1 MPFFGFHPIIA
12 DWFRSRFAGPTE
24 AQALGWPSIAAGRH
38 TLIAA
43 PTGSGKT
50 LAAFLACIDRLLAR
64 SLAGQLDDEVR
75 VVYVSPL
82 RALSNDM
89 HRNLEV
95 PLVEINEQAERMGF
109 PPLNI
114 RVGLRTGDTT
124 SSQRVALVRRP
135 PHILVTTPESLYL
148 MLTALKSRETLRNA
162 DTVIVDEIHAMVG
175 NKRGSHLATFAGAA
189 GEPLRKA
196 RAADRPFGHAK
207 ADRADGRLL
216 DRCGV
221 WRPESG
227 VRDGFDFDAGRGS
240 TVSPTSGAPTPHAD
254 CQIIDVGHSRVRDL
268 GIELP
273 RTELGVVCTH
283 EQWDEVND
291 RLIQL
296 IREHR
301 TTLIFVNTRRLAER
315 LTHQLTEK
323 LGEGHVDSHHGSL
336 STAKR
341 LETERKLKTGELKA
355 VVATASL
362 ELGIDIGYVDL
373 VVQIGSPR
381 SIATFLQRIG
391 RSGHSLGL
399 VPKGRLVALSR
410 DELMESLALFRAV
423 RHGLLDSV
431 AIPEAPL
438 DVLAQQIVAEVST
451 QDWDVDELFALVRR
465 ADPYRQLSRGEFDR
479 TIEYLSEGIA
489 RSTGRGRTYLH
500 HDHVGRRLKARKGAR
515 LAAIANAGAIPDTGS
530 YRVVAEPDETVVGT
544 LDEDFAVESMR
555 GDVFLLGN
563 TSWQIVHVRGGEVR
577 VVDAHGAPP
586 TIPFWL
592 GEAPGRSLE
601 LSQEVSRFREDLEPR
616 LSDPPA
622 AERWVIAETGCS
634 EEAARQAVA
643 YAVGGE
649 SGDRPASV
657 VPPRRVRA
665 VFRRDG
671 RHAACGARALRR
683 GGEPRLGTGDA
694 QAFLP
699 LVRLRAAGDG
709 RR

>member
-12 DWFRSRFAGPTE
+12 DWFRSRFAEPTE

-64 SLAGQLDDEVR
+64 SLAGELDDAVR

-124 SSQRVALVRRP
+124 SAQRVALVRRP

-162 DTVIVDEIHAMVG
+162 DTVIVDEIHAMVA
-175 NKRGSHLATFAGAA
+175 NKRGSHLALSLERLESLCGKPVQRIGLSATQKPIERTAGFLIGAA
-189 GEPLRKA
+189 SGDRNPASETGLISTPDAARLR
-196 RAADRPFGHAK
+196 
-207 ADRADGRLL
+207 
-216 DRCGV
+216 
-221 WRPESG
+221 
-227 VRDGFDFDAGRGS
+227 
-240 TVSPTSGAPTPHAD
+240 SPKSGAPTPHAD
-254 CQIIDVGHSRVRDL
+254 CQVIDVGHSRVRNL

-563 TSWQIVHVRGGEVR
+563 TSWQIVHVRGERCASSMRTGPLR
-577 VVDAHGAPP
+577 
-586 TIPFWL
+586 PF
-592 GEAPGRSLE
+592 RSGSARRRADRWSFHRKSLASARI
-601 LSQEVSRFREDLEPR
+601 LSRASR
-616 LSDPPA
+616 
-622 AERWVIAETGCS
+622 I
-634 EEAARQAVA
+634 
-643 YAVGGE
+643 
-649 SGDRPASV
+649 
-657 VPPRRVRA
+657 
-665 VFRRDG
+665 
-671 RHAACGARALRR
+671 H
-683 GGEPRLGTGDA
+683 
-694 QAFLP
+694 
-699 LVRLRAAGDG
+699 RLRSAG
-709 RR
+709 